1 MDEQTSS
8 EMELFNDVTAEDI
21 SVMTEG
27 EGEAKPSEPEN
38 QGEETENNGNA
49 AKEQKQAQ
57 KPEQEVESFTLKHL
71 GKEVKLNREELMAAA
86 QKGLDY
92 DRIRPLYDGAR
103 PVYNKISAL
112 AQKAGQDVD
121 SFLSGL
127 DRQAYDIQINQRTNE
142 LLESGEYSESAARK
156 MAEMEYK
163 INKSQKEDEQRQA
176 TESKNQALKQSVGS
190 FIMNNPEFLK
200 EFPNAQ
206 LPSDMVESLNGGMN
220 IEGAWAKHQL
230 AKEREANE
238 EMKRQLQAYQQKETN
253 QKSAAPKLK
262 GDLESMADDPFL
274 QGLLGD

>member
-8 EMELFNDVTAEDI
+8 EMDLFSDVTAEDI

-27 EGEAKPSEPEN
+27 EGETKPSEPEN
-38 QGEETENNGNA
+38 QSKETEDEDGA
-49 AKEQKQAQ
+49 PKEQEQTQ
-57 KPEQEVESFTLKHL
+57 EPEPEAESFTLKHL
-71 GKEVKLNREELMAAA
+71 GKEVKLSREELITAG

-92 DRIRPLYDGAR
+92 DRIRTAYDK
-103 PVYNKISAL
+103 VNVL
-112 AQKAGQDVD
+112 AQRAGQDVD
-121 SFLSGL
+121 SFISGL
-127 DRQAYDIQINQRTNE
+127 NQQAYDIQINQRTNE

-163 INKSQKEDEQRQA
+163 LGKSQKEEEQRQA
-176 TESKNQALKQSVGS
+176 TENKNQALRQSIGS
-190 FIMNNPEFLK
+190 FIMNNPVFLK

-206 LPSDMVESLNGGMN
+206 LPNDMIESLNGGMN

-230 AKEREANE
+230 VKEREANE